1 IQLSDNDAPRSLK
14 DVLLYDFEI
23 SKLTPALLH
32 NAAELFGNPMLNANV
47 QKSEWIQN
55 YIYGRDV
62 IDLIQDFT
70 PVSLEPQMLPQL
82 LRKLPPREY
91 SI

>member
-1 IQLSDNDAPRSLK
+1 MPHNDLTLVSSLISALGWEADTNIQLSDNDAPRSLK

-47 QKSEWIQN
+47 GLYMVE
-55 YIYGRDV
+55 
-62 IDLIQDFT
+62 
-70 PVSLEPQMLPQL
+70 M
-82 LRKLPPREY
+82 
-91 SI
+91 